1 MPLFVVFLVNTLTA
15 VILLAFP
22 SSDRLLRAVGQRS
35 AGLAALPLVDAA
47 LLSAYV
53 FGEDSYRDNGTSRWD
68 AYRSPGGALGPMF
81 VASVALMVA
90 CAALLA
96 YFALRGRR
104 RSFRSAALLGG
115 LTALSLL
122 TATIVG
128 FTAD

>member
-1 MPLFVVFLVNTLTA
+1 MLVNV
-15 VILLAFP
+15 VIALALLAFA
-22 SSDRLLRAVGQRS
+22 SSDRLLGAVGRRS

-96 YFALRGRR
+96 YFALQGRR
-104 RSFRSAALLGG
+104 R
-115 LTALSLL
+115 
-122 TATIVG
+122 
-128 FTAD
+128 